1 MVQNLKGW
9 KLLQFSYYS
18 LPWFISLLLVSL
30 LLFSN
35 DAWDCYTYPCFIA
48 WGVCLV
54 YFFICKHTSGHSS
67 EVWATPK
74 NALFLVLLVL
84 LPVLALGLNLESPIL
99 KFIVWFSQVL
109 MVLIGQ
115 ETSLLSV
122 LERQNTS
129 VCSARLSALR
139 VLCDNIETMCNSF
152 GLSSPYPSFLR

>member
-1 MVQNLKGW
+1 MFHAAWTCLWVMVQNLKGW

-84 LPVLALGLNLESPIL
+84 LPVLALELNLESPIL

-109 MVLIGQ
+109 MVLIWTGNF
-115 ETSLLSV
+115 TSQCPWKTEHQCLLCPP
-122 LERQNTS
+122 LPLKG
-129 VCSARLSALR
+129 A
-139 VLCDNIETMCNSF
+139 MW
-152 GLSSPYPSFLR
+152 